1 MCEGH
6 KLGCSEHNS
15 KRSRDVARLTAGGR
29 LVNAA
34 STAQCRAQMLLARRL
49 AGDWLA
55 RGGGGGAKLGD
66 PSTAAADCRL
76 WHGSGMV
83 GLYKHPS
90 FVAVTN
96 QPSVAFVFV
105 TALRFP
111 CFLLIYENSTSILLM
126 TCNIR
131 CKGNRPTNCKMME

>member
-1 MCEGH
+1 
-6 KLGCSEHNS
+6 
-15 KRSRDVARLTAGGR
+15 
-29 LVNAA
+29 
-34 STAQCRAQMLLARRL
+34 MLLARRL
-49 AGDWLA
+49 AGDWGKQRA
-55 RGGGGGAKLGD
+55 RRGAEHRCYSLGGWRVTGWR
-66 PSTAAADCRL
+66 AAAEAERSSEMLLRRRLTVDL

-96 QPSVAFVFV
+96 HPSVAFVFV

-111 CFLLIYENSTSILLM
+111 CFLLIYENGTLILLM

-131 CKGNRPTNCKMME
+131 CKGNRSTNCKMIE